1 MEREAIL
8 MESREVKLEGDEL
21 TLPVE
26 RDVVKRLV
34 SEVEDKTAPIMSGY
48 NRSHNR
54 HNR

>member
-1 MEREAIL
+1 
-8 MESREVKLEGDEL
+8 MESREVKLEADEL

-26 RDVVKRLV
+26 SDVMKRLV

-48 NRSHNR
+48 NRSYNR